1 MVAGGSLVTPAGGQL
16 RNPAASSTAGAVAM
30 VRPSV
35 GACAASAVAWTAEEE
50 EEEEEVSRSPLG
62 PEAMELNRRIK
73 LALDPEGILN
83 PGAAI

>member
-1 MVAGGSLVTPAGGQL
+1 MVAGRSLVTPARGQL

-50 EEEEEVSRSPLG
+50 EEEEVSRSPLG
-62 PEAMELNRRIK
+62 PEAMEQPL
-73 LALDPEGILN
+73 P
-83 PGAAI
+83 PGLPRQGLPR